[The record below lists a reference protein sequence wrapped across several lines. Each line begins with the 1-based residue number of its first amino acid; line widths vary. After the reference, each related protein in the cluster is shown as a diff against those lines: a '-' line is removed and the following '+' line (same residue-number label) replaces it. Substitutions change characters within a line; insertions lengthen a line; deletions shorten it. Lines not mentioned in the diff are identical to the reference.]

1 MIRSEALRQ
10 EAGRD
15 DLAPG
20 PRVDPQ
26 DPWEGSGRPR
36 GKSPHP
42 GRRTALAR
50 EAIARLAGRP
60 AGRPA
65 RRDLPRPRRAEAP
78 PDAITRGTTI
88 LLDDDASPETLAR
101 NACTSGLGP
110 PPTRPRPLL
119 ARLGPEC
126 PTRPVD
132 WRWLKA
138 GLMLDLGLRGSRR
151 RDDGP
156 TREARR
162 YRAASRRCRDD
173 AGRERLGARM
183 PGIAGACAIRRRRAP
198 AAVGRRGPPAGRR
211 ADRRRRPRGRPEA
224 RGRRL
229 VRDGVLPRHR
239 PARQPGLRRP
249 RGRSASEP
257 IGAPWRHEVDLLWKV
272 FALFGGPEVLDALI
286 RSTWDAAGEP
296 RRPDEAPSKVV
307 SLPGPM
313 GLAIAAM
320 TLPEDF
326 GGRSG
331 SKALLRLA
339 ASERRYAERA
349 TQRRCDAWER
359 AADVRLAGV
368 RAERGDPPW
377 HHGDGGGGAGEVSQR
392 QPGLM
397 GAACVRDRR
406 PGHRRRA
413 SARRGAERGRGWAP
427 LVAVSGGAGGPSR
440 AAGLGSGPAPGLQ
453 WVGGD
458 AAAGAPGGT

>member
-1 MIRSEALRQ
+1 MPAH
-10 EAGRD
+10 RD
-15 DLAPG
+15 
-20 PRVDPQ
+20 
-26 DPWEGSGRPR
+26 SG
-36 GKSPHP
+36 
-42 GRRTALAR
+42 
-50 EAIARLAGRP
+50 
-60 AGRPA
+60 
-65 RRDLPRPRRAEAP
+65 LPRRGPAPSWRASAP
-78 PDAITRGTTI
+78 D
-88 LLDDDASPETLAR
+88 
-101 NACTSGLGP
+101 
-110 PPTRPRPLL
+110 
-119 ARLGPEC
+119 C

-183 PGIAGACAIRRRRAP
+183 PGIAGACAIRDGEPRLRW
-198 AAVGRRGPPAGRR
+198 AVEARLLAGEPIDAVARKV
-211 ADRRRRPRGRPEA
+211 GLRPEA
-224 RGRRL
+224 VAWYETVFFHITDRLGSRGYVVHEVIGIR
-229 VRDGVLPRHR
+229 
-239 PARQPGLRRP
+239 ALRGP
-249 RGRSASEP
+249 VA
-257 IGAPWRHEVDLLWKV
+257 HEVDLLWKV

-368 RAERGDPPW
+368 RAERGAPP
-377 HHGDGGGGAGEVSQR
+377 GTMV
-392 QPGLM
+392 M
-397 GAACVRDRR
+397 GVVG
-406 PGHRRRA
+406 P
-413 SARRGAERGRGWAP
+413 ERCP
-427 LVAVSGGAGGPSR
+427 SGSR
-440 AAGLGSGPAPGLQ
+440 S
-453 WVGGD
+453 
-458 AAAGAPGGT
+458 